1 MALTTTQVNAAYVAL
16 LGRAAEGNAN
26 AWAANSADTKTLAN
40 AILSVDSKFE
50 NNPEQAKTNEDFVDA
65 LYQQVLGRT
74 ADADGK
80 AFWASAL
87 ANGTSRD
94 ELKASFLAAA
104 KANNEDLTTFYN
116 ANEQF
121 LSNVY
126 SALLNRGVDNSG
138 LEFWM
143 NLLQNGVSRAEVV
156 ASIIEAINANPA
168 SEDYAIYNAKMGV
181 ANAVT
186 AAFAGPKAGLNAEQ
200 SKALNDQLVAIMN
213 SVTSPDVKATDESIK
228 AAIDNTVGSY
238 GKEAAPLTFKAV
250 TENMEAYE
258 LGNAESTTAQT
269 FKGTINLQNADK
281 STISNKATLNTS
293 NFSDT
298 LVVDVIPSTGSTA
311 FDYTGNASQV
321 KTFAE
326 QAGIKNLT
334 INNGTAN
341 IENLDSKGISGNL
354 KITGAANVSGSVTE
368 ALQYLEVN
376 TGGNANATATIA
388 VNANLKEYLG
398 KGSGKDNITVSGTSA
413 TVEKINTGAGDDTL
427 DISGTS
433 GAIVNIANATIN
445 LGAGNDTLHVRFAN
459 LSGANIDLGA
469 GNDTIDIASILDPNY
484 LKGAT
489 IDGGAGRDTM
499 LVIGDTVK
507 VPFDPNAV
515 GLTLKNIEVLQAK
528 GQGGNASKLAVSA
541 INGQELTLTKN
552 SPDNGTLELVATNK
566 ETNIDLSKLNTK
578 VVGNEVALDK
588 LTLSDVGSGTTS
600 GVTVKLTAEDAKI
613 AETITLASGAKKVEI
628 TNFVKGASGG
638 GVAGGEGDH
647 VKFASG
653 SVASSISG
661 DITNGGYLGVKSI
674 KVSDKGFVTF
684 YPEASGS
691 GNAVTIDKIEDV
703 QTILTKISGASTLD
717 GNKVVAVNIKGD
729 AYLINTGAS
738 RSLTTDDIVI
748 KLVGVDASKGIQADQ
763 NYSVNVLA

>member
-281 STISNKATLNTS
+281 STINNKATLNTS

-298 LVVDVIPSTGSTA
+298 LVVDVIPSTNKTA
-311 FDYTGNASQV
+311 FNYSASQV
-321 KTFAE
+321 KTFA
-326 QAGIKNLT
+326 ALDGIKNLT

-388 VNANLKEYLG
+388 INANLKEYLG
-398 KGSGKDNITVSGTSA
+398 KGSGKDILTVSGASA
-413 TVEKINTGAGDDTL
+413 TVEKINTGAGDDSL
-427 DISGTS
+427 LVSGNGTVKVVDLGS
-433 GAIVNIANATIN
+433 GKDELTVSGGSIANATIN
-445 LGAGNDTLHVRFAN
+445 LGAGNDTFTFN
-459 LSGANIDLGA
+459 SGNV
-469 GNDTIDIASILDPNY
+469 S
-484 LKGAT
+484 GAT
-489 IDGGAGRDTM
+489 IDGGAGTDT
-499 LVIGDTVK
+499 
-507 VPFDPNAV
+507 
-515 GLTLKNIEVLQAK
+515 
-528 GQGGNASKLAVSA
+528 
-541 INGQELTLTKN
+541 
-552 SPDNGTLELVATNK
+552 
-566 ETNIDLSKLNTK
+566 
-578 VVGNEVALDK
+578 
-588 LTLSDVGSGTTS
+588 LTLSGDASGVSFTSFEKITTS
-600 GVTVKLTAEDAKI
+600 SSSDKVTLKAFNDNLASVKGVELSGSATLTIDASGESTISIGNKI
-613 AETITLASGAKKVEI
+613 SLASGANTTI
-628 TNFVKGASGG
+628 TVDNVGAGANVTLKADDKISETIKLA
-638 GVAGGEGDH
+638 AGAKD
-647 VKFASG
+647 
-653 SVASSISG
+653 
-661 DITNGGYLGVKSI
+661 T
-674 KVSDKGFVTF
+674 
-684 YPEASGS
+684 
-691 GNAVTIDKIEDV
+691 NAVTITGFAANDKIGLSALTLGSSLTDATISSATGAASFTGGKVYKVDLSSGSLAAASIAFSDV
-703 QTILTKISGASTLD
+703 FGSGKVFATSGAASDAKGLIVAK
-717 GNKVVAVNIKGD
+717 GNDNAYAIFAVKNSNSDTTIASGEVA
-729 AYLINTGAS
+729 LIATVDTEVAAS
-738 RSLTTDDIVI
+738 NFIF
-748 KLVGVDASKGIQADQ
+748 A
-763 NYSVNVLA
+763 

>member
-50 NNPEQAKTNEDFVDA
+50 TNPEQAKTNEDFVDA

-321 KTFAE
+321 KTFAG

-388 VNANLKEYLG
+388 INANLKEYVG
-398 KGSGKDNITVSGTSA
+398 KGSGKDILTVSGASA
-413 TVEKINTGAGDDTL
+413 TVEKINTGAGDDELNIT
-427 DISGTS
+427 GTS
-433 GAIVNIANATIN
+433 GSGNAIDISNATIN
-445 LGAGNDTLHVRFAN
+445 LGAGNDTLHVRYAN

-499 LVIGDTVK
+499 LVIGDTSGV
-507 VPFDPNAV
+507 VLDPNAV
-515 GLTLKNIEVLQAK
+515 GLTLKNIEVLRAK
-528 GQGGNASKLAVSA
+528 GQESNASKLAVSA
-541 INGQELTLTKN
+541 VNGQELTLTKH
-552 SPDNGTLELVATNK
+552 SSTNGTLELVATNK

-588 LTLSDVGSGTTS
+588 LTLSNVGSGTTT
-600 GVTVKLTAEDAKI
+600 GVTVKLTAKDANI
-613 AETITLASGAKKVEI
+613 DETIKLAAGAAQQEKI
-628 TNFVKGASGG
+628 TFTNFVGGTSTGDQLNISALKTAFGVVSGTSSWTDANASKTTISGG
-638 GVAGGEGDH
+638 KAYWAKLEDKNASEIKIDDIKGLFSDSSTGTAQTAGLAIKAKDGVVLYKVTDTSSSDISAE
-647 VKFASG
+647 KILLLSG
-653 SVASSISG
+653 LTDVVSG
-661 DITNGGYLGVKSI
+661 D
-674 KVSDKGFVTF
+674 
-684 YPEASGS
+684 
-691 GNAVTIDKIEDV
+691 
-703 QTILTKISGASTLD
+703 LT
-717 GNKVVAVNIKGD
+717 
-729 AYLINTGAS
+729 
-738 RSLTTDDIVI
+738 
-748 KLVGVDASKGIQADQ
+748 
-763 NYSVNVLA
+763 LA

>member
-116 ANEQF
+116 DNEQF

-321 KTFAE
+321 KTFAG

-388 VNANLKEYLG
+388 INANLKEYVG
-398 KGSGKDNITVSGTSA
+398 KGSGKDILTVSGASA
-413 TVEKINTGAGDDTL
+413 TVEKINTGAGDDELNIT
-427 DISGTS
+427 GTS
-433 GAIVNIANATIN
+433 GSGNAIDISNATIN
-445 LGAGNDTLHVRFAN
+445 LGAGNDTLHVRYAN

-484 LKGAT
+484 LKGTT

-499 LVIGDTVK
+499 LVIGDTSGV
-507 VPFDPNAV
+507 VLDPNAV
-515 GLTLKNIEVLQAK
+515 GLTLKNIEVLRAK
-528 GQGGNASKLAVSA
+528 GLNDKASKLSVSA
-541 INGQELTLTKN
+541 INGQELTLTKE
-552 SPDNGTLELVATNK
+552 SKTNGTLEIVATNK
-566 ETNIDLSKLNTK
+566 ETTIDLSKLNNK

-588 LTLSDVGSGTTS
+588 LTLSNVGSGASS
-600 GVTVKLTAEDAKI
+600 GVTVTLNKDDGI
-613 AETITLASGAKKVEI
+613 AETIKLAAGASKVTIKGIDATTTKDKVDLSAIANISVDSAKTYTASEKITSLTANKLYYDTIKVDADGNGKLDADFVSGISAATLSSGSSIYVAEVTSGAGAKTNIYKV
-628 TNFVKGASGG
+628 TSA
-638 GVAGGEGDH
+638 
-647 VKFASG
+647 
-653 SVASSISG
+653 
-661 DITNGGYLGVKSI
+661 
-674 KVSDKGFVTF
+674 
-684 YPEASGS
+684 EASLSTKATVELLATVDGLALAH
-691 GNAVTIDKIEDV
+691 NA
-703 QTILTKISGASTLD
+703 
-717 GNKVVAVNIKGD
+717 
-729 AYLINTGAS
+729 
-738 RSLTTDDIVI
+738 
-748 KLVGVDASKGIQADQ
+748 GIIA
-763 NYSVNVLA
+763 

>member
-50 NNPEQAKTNEDFVDA
+50 TNPEQAKTNEDFVDA

-281 STISNKATLNTS
+281 STINNKATLNTS

-298 LVVDVIPSTGSTA
+298 LVVDVIPSTNKTA
-311 FDYTGNASQV
+311 FNYSASQV
-321 KTFAE
+321 KTFA
-326 QAGIKNLT
+326 ALDGIKNLT

-388 VNANLKEYLG
+388 INANLKEYLG
-398 KGSGKDNITVSGTSA
+398 KGSGKDILTVSGASA
-413 TVEKINTGAGDDTL
+413 TVEKINTGAGDDSL
-427 DISGTS
+427 LVSGNGTVKVVDLGS
-433 GAIVNIANATIN
+433 GKDELTVSGGSIANATIN
-445 LGAGNDTLHVRFAN
+445 LGAGNDTFTFN
-459 LSGANIDLGA
+459 SGNV
-469 GNDTIDIASILDPNY
+469 S
-484 LKGAT
+484 GAT
-489 IDGGAGRDTM
+489 IDGGAGTDT
-499 LVIGDTVK
+499 
-507 VPFDPNAV
+507 
-515 GLTLKNIEVLQAK
+515 
-528 GQGGNASKLAVSA
+528 
-541 INGQELTLTKN
+541 
-552 SPDNGTLELVATNK
+552 
-566 ETNIDLSKLNTK
+566 
-578 VVGNEVALDK
+578 
-588 LTLSDVGSGTTS
+588 LTLSGDASGVSFTSFEKITTS
-600 GVTVKLTAEDAKI
+600 SSSDKVTLKAFNDNLASVKGVELSGSATLTIDASGESTISIGNKI
-613 AETITLASGAKKVEI
+613 SLASGANTTI
-628 TNFVKGASGG
+628 TVDNVGAGANVTLKADDKISETIKLADVAKGSVVTINGAKSTEDKINLADANTAVTASSGWDDDMNFEAGKAYMVTADTTVDKIAASDVINGISVSGSSGDSGQVFVKGANGIA
-638 GVAGGEGDH
+638 VYTITVNA
-647 VKFASG
+647 ASTG
-653 SVASSISG
+653 FVVGTTADLVLMGIQDLEKT
-661 DITNGGYLGVKSI
+661 DITI
-674 KVSDKGFVTF
+674 I
-684 YPEASGS
+684 A
-691 GNAVTIDKIEDV
+691 
-703 QTILTKISGASTLD
+703 
-717 GNKVVAVNIKGD
+717 
-729 AYLINTGAS
+729 
-738 RSLTTDDIVI
+738 
-748 KLVGVDASKGIQADQ
+748 
-763 NYSVNVLA
+763 

>member
-121 LSNVY
+121 ISNVY

-213 SVTSPDVKATDESIK
+213 SVTSADVKATDESIK

-281 STISNKATLNTS
+281 STINNKATLNTS

-298 LVVDVIPSTGSTA
+298 LVVDVIPSTNKTA
-311 FDYTGNASQV
+311 FDYSASQV
-321 KTFAE
+321 KTFA
-326 QAGIKNLT
+326 ALDGIKNLT

-341 IENLDSKGISGNL
+341 IENLDSKGISENL
-354 KITGAANVSGSVTE
+354 KITGAANVSGSVSET
-368 ALQYLEVN
+368 LNYLEIN
-376 TGGNANATATIA
+376 TGGNANAKAEIT
-388 VNANLKEYLG
+388 VKANLKEYVG
-398 KGSGKDNITVSGTSA
+398 KGSGKDEITVSGNGSTIK
-413 TVEKINTGAGDDTL
+413 VDKINTGAGDDTITL
-427 DISGTS
+427 NQSGSVTTLK
-433 GAIVNIANATIN
+433 A
-445 LGAGNDTLHVRFAN
+445 GAGNDTVSVA
-459 LSGANIDLGA
+459 SGATIETVDLGA
-469 GNDTIDIASILDPNY
+469 GNDTISLASGAVTTN
-484 LKGAT
+484 AT
-489 IDGGAGRDTM
+489 IDGGNGTDT
-499 LVIGDTVK
+499 L
-507 VPFDPNAV
+507 A
-515 GLTLKNIEVLQAK
+515 LS
-528 GQGGNASKLAVSA
+528 GNASAIKSLTSFEKISLSDNSNLSLAAFKGNIDSLKGATLAFGASA
-541 INGQELTLTKN
+541 SSKALTLDASGATTVNLSKVVK
-552 SPDNGTLELVATNK
+552 DAGATN
-566 ETNIDLSKLNTK
+566 EAGI
-578 VVGNEVALDK
+578 
-588 LTLSDVGSGTTS
+588 TLSNVGSGASS
-600 GVTVKLTAEDAKI
+600 GVTVTLNKDDGI
-613 AETITLASGAKKVEI
+613 AETIKLASGAETVNI
-628 TNFVKGASGG
+628 TGIGTGDQLDATSAGVGTGISSLASS
-638 GVAGGEGDH
+638 
-647 VKFASG
+647 FAS
-653 SVASSISG
+653 
-661 DITNGGYLGVKSI
+661 N
-674 KVSDKGFVTF
+674 
-684 YPEASGS
+684 
-691 GNAVTIDKIEDV
+691 
-703 QTILTKISGASTLD
+703 KISGT
-717 GNKVVAVNIKGD
+717 NKLYYVNAKKAILTGSDAVSALSAISVTQFNSSSDKAAIAFNYNNKAYIFAANATDTTID
-729 AYLINTGAS
+729 AGE
-738 RSLTTDDIVI
+738 LT
-748 KLVGVDASKGIQADQ
+748 LVGIVYNTIDNND
-763 NYSVNVLA
+763 SVSGGVITFA

>member
-1 MALTTTQVNAAYVAL
+1 MALNVTQVNAAYVAL

-116 ANEQF
+116 DNEQF

-213 SVTSPDVKATDESIK
+213 SVTSADVKATDESIK

-281 STISNKATLNTS
+281 STINNKATLNTS

-321 KTFAE
+321 KTFAG

-388 VNANLKEYLG
+388 INANLKEYLG
-398 KGSGKDNITVSGTSA
+398 KGSGKDILTVSGASA
-413 TVEKINTGAGDDTL
+413 TVEKINTGAGDDSLLVSGNGTVKVVDLGSGKDTL
-427 DISGTS
+427 TVSGASISG
-433 GAIVNIANATIN
+433 ATIN
-445 LGAGNDTLHVRFAN
+445 LGAGDDKIIINSVAAN
-459 LSGANIDLGA
+459 G
-469 GNDTIDIASILDPNY
+469 

-489 IDGGAGRDTM
+489 IDGGAGRDT
-499 LVIGDTVK
+499 LVVGDNISGSGD
-507 VPFDPNAV
+507 F
-515 GLTLKNIEVLQAK
+515 TLNSIEVLQAS
-528 GQGGNASKLAVSA
+528 GASAKVDYSQIKDQA
-541 INGQELTLTKN
+541 LTLTKTGGG
-552 SPDNGTLELVATNK
+552 SLEIVAASGDT
-566 ETNIDLSKLNTK
+566 TIDLSKLNNNAATGETK
-578 VVGNEVALDK
+578 LDA
-588 LTLSDVGSGTTS
+588 LTLSGVASGA
-600 GVTVKLTAEDAKI
+600 TVKLDAKDGI
-613 AETITLASGAKKVEI
+613 AEKITLASTAEKVTI
-628 TNFVKGASGG
+628 SGIAAG
-638 GVAGGEGDH
+638 DKLDATSAGVG
-647 VKFASG
+647 
-653 SVASSISG
+653 SSISATSASDVAELTSSSATVSG
-661 DITNGGYLGVKSI
+661 DKAYFMNVDHAITTASDAAAALSGITAVFGTSSEMKAIIGFNNGGKSYL
-674 KVSDKGFVTF
+674 FAANN
-684 YPEASGS
+684 ASG
-691 GNAVTIDKIEDV
+691 NTTIEEGE
-703 QTILTKISGASTLD
+703 LTLVAIVDSTFGD
-717 GNKVVAVNIKGD
+717 GDTVANG
-729 AYLINTGAS
+729 
-738 RSLTTDDIVI
+738 VI
-748 KLVGVDASKGIQADQ
+748 TFA
-763 NYSVNVLA
+763 

>member
-1 MALTTTQVNAAYVAL
+1 MALNVTQVNAAYVAL

-341 IENLDSKGISGNL
+341 IENLDNTGISENL
-354 KITGAANVSGSVTE
+354 KITGAANVSGSVSET
-368 ALQYLEVN
+368 LNYLEIN
-376 TGGNANATATIA
+376 TGGNANAKAEIT
-388 VNANLKEYLG
+388 VKANLKEYVG
-398 KGSGKDNITVSGTSA
+398 KGSGKDEITVSGNGSTIK
-413 TVEKINTGAGDDTL
+413 VDKINTGAGDDTITL
-427 DISGTS
+427 NQSGSVTTLK
-433 GAIVNIANATIN
+433 A
-445 LGAGNDTLHVRFAN
+445 GAGNDTVSVA
-459 LSGANIDLGA
+459 SGATIETVDLGA
-469 GNDTIDIASILDPNY
+469 GNDTISLASGAVTTN
-484 LKGAT
+484 AT
-489 IDGGAGRDTM
+489 IDGGAGTDT
-499 LVIGDTVK
+499 LALSGD
-507 VPFDPNAV
+507 A
-515 GLTLKNIEVLQAK
+515 
-528 GQGGNASKLAVSA
+528 SA
-541 INGQELTLTKN
+541 IKSLTSFEKISLSNDSQLSLAAFNGNIASLGTT
-552 SPDNGTLELVATNK
+552 GTLA
-566 ETNIDLSKLNTK
+566 LS
-578 VVGNEVALDK
+578 AASSAHK
-588 LTLSDVGSGTTS
+588 LTLDASGATTVNLSKVVKDAGAANAGVIELTNVGSGAT
-600 GVTVKLTAEDAKI
+600 VTLNKDDSV
-613 AETITLASGAKKVEI
+613 AETIALANVNKGSTVTVSNAKTGEDKIDLKAANTAVTATAWTASWESGKAQIATKADTTVENLTADI
-628 TNFVKGASGG
+628 VKALVADATSATTGQAMQIFVKASNGIAVYDVTGGAGT
-638 GVAGGEGDH
+638 V
-647 VKFASG
+647 
-653 SVASSISG
+653 SVATSASLKLLGIGIQDLASG
-661 DITNGGYLGVKSI
+661 DITLG
-674 KVSDKGFVTF
+674 
-684 YPEASGS
+684 
-691 GNAVTIDKIEDV
+691 
-703 QTILTKISGASTLD
+703 
-717 GNKVVAVNIKGD
+717 
-729 AYLINTGAS
+729 
-738 RSLTTDDIVI
+738 
-748 KLVGVDASKGIQADQ
+748 
-763 NYSVNVLA
+763 

>member
-281 STISNKATLNTS
+281 STINNKATLNTS

-398 KGSGKDNITVSGTSA
+398 KGSGKDILTVSGASGSIISMA
-413 TVEKINTGAGDDTL
+413 DAKINTGAGDDIL
-427 DISGTS
+427 DVKFADLANATIDL
-433 GAIVNIANATIN
+433 GAGNDELIVRYANIAGATIN
-445 LGAGNDTLHVRFAN
+445 LGAGNDIIN
-459 LSGANIDLGA
+459 
-469 GNDTIDIASILDPNY
+469 IASLTPDL

-489 IDGGAGRDTM
+489 INGGAGRDTI
-499 LVIGDTVK
+499 LVIGDTTK
-507 VPFDPNAV
+507 SGAV
-515 GLTLKNIEVLQAK
+515 TDLTLQNIEVLEAK
-528 GQGGNASKLAVSA
+528 GQDAAASKIFASM
-541 INGQELTLTKN
+541 INGHTLTLTKYN
-552 SPDNGTLELVATNK
+552 EKASLEIKADT
-566 ETNIDLSKLNTK
+566 TNIDLSKLNTK
-578 VVGNEVALDK
+578 VESGDKTALDK
-588 LTLSDVGSGTTS
+588 LTLSDVGSGASS
-600 GVTVKLTAEDAKI
+600 GVTVTLNKDDAI
-613 AETITLASGAKKVEI
+613 AETIKLDASAKD
-628 TNFVKGASGG
+628 A
-638 GVAGGEGDH
+638 
-647 VKFASG
+647 
-653 SVASSISG
+653 
-661 DITNGGYLGVKSI
+661 
-674 KVSDKGFVTF
+674 
-684 YPEASGS
+684 
-691 GNAVTIDKIEDV
+691 NAVTVTGFK
-703 QTILTKISGASTLD
+703 LGASDDKLDLQAIGTNLKATSVSSAKQDATTEAAKASAKALDASKVTFINSTSTDVSKSVIKIATDSASGNISETVSGGTSYLVLVKASDSSKTAIYVANSTDTTLTID
-717 GNKVVAVNIKGD
+717 E
-729 AYLINTGAS
+729 
-738 RSLTTDDIVI
+738 I
-748 KLVGVDASKGIQADQ
+748 KLVAT
-763 NYSVNVLA
+763 VNGDLTTGTNATDWLA

>member
-1 MALTTTQVNAAYVAL
+1 MALSTTQVNAAYVAL

-388 VNANLKEYLG
+388 INANLKEYLG
-398 KGSGKDNITVSGTSA
+398 KGSGKDILTVSGASA
-413 TVEKINTGAGDDTL
+413 TVEKINTGAGDDELNIT
-427 DISGTS
+427 GTS
-433 GAIVNIANATIN
+433 GSGNAIDISNATIN
-445 LGAGNDTLHVRFAN
+445 LGAGNDTLHVRYAN

-484 LKGAT
+484 LKGTT
-489 IDGGAGRDTM
+489 IDGGAGRDT
-499 LVIGDTVK
+499 LVVSGDISDSGD
-507 VPFDPNAV
+507 F
-515 GLTLKNIEVLQAK
+515 TLKNVEVLEASGATVSYAQIKDQA
-528 GQGGNASKLAVSA
+528 
-541 INGQELTLTKN
+541 LTLT
-552 SPDNGTLELVATNK
+552 SGSGTLTIKAASGDT
-566 ETNIDLSKLNTK
+566 TIDLTKLNNK
-578 VVGNEVALDK
+578 VVSGDATALTA
-588 LTLSDVGSGTTS
+588 LTLDNVGSGA
-600 GVTVKLTAEDAKI
+600 TVKLNAQDGI
-613 AETITLASGAKKVEI
+613 AEKITLASTAEKVAITGIASGDKLDASGAGLNTSANSFDTASVSSSKISSVTAGKAY
-628 TNFVKGASGG
+628 FVKASEIKMTSITDETNLMAAISEAAKTLSSNSTAIIAVNDGNGNAAIYQITGGSSTSTADEKLKLIATVDNNIDNGDNIASG
-638 GVAGGEGDH
+638 VIT
-647 VKFASG
+647 FA
-653 SVASSISG
+653 
-661 DITNGGYLGVKSI
+661 
-674 KVSDKGFVTF
+674 
-684 YPEASGS
+684 
-691 GNAVTIDKIEDV
+691 
-703 QTILTKISGASTLD
+703 
-717 GNKVVAVNIKGD
+717 
-729 AYLINTGAS
+729 
-738 RSLTTDDIVI
+738 
-748 KLVGVDASKGIQADQ
+748 
-763 NYSVNVLA
+763 

>member
-1 MALTTTQVNAAYVAL
+1 MALTTTQVNAAFVAL

-213 SVTSPDVKATDESIK
+213 SVTSSDVKATDESIK

-281 STISNKATLNTS
+281 STINNKATLNTS

-298 LVVDVIPSTGSTA
+298 LVVDVIPSTNKTA
-311 FDYTGNASQV
+311 FDYSASQV
-321 KTFAE
+321 KEFA
-326 QAGIKNLT
+326 ALDGIKNLT

-398 KGSGKDNITVSGTSA
+398 KGSGKDILTVSGTSA

-427 DISGTS
+427 NIIGTS
-433 GAIVNIANATIN
+433 GSGNAIDISNATIN
-445 LGAGNDTLHVRFAN
+445 LGAGNDTLHVRYAN
-459 LSGANIDLGA
+459 ISGATIDLGA
-469 GNDTIDIASILDPNY
+469 GDDTIDIASILNPDY
-484 LKGAT
+484 LKGTT

-499 LVIGDTVK
+499 LVIADTTGVL
-507 VPFDPNAV
+507 PAFDPSTA

-528 GQGGNASKLAVSA
+528 GQGANASKLSVSA
-541 INGQELTLTKN
+541 VNGQELTLTKH
-552 SPDNGTLELVATNK
+552 SSTNGTLELVATK
-566 ETNIDLSKLNTK
+566 TDTNIDLSKLNNK
-578 VVGNEVALDK
+578 VVAGETKLDA
-588 LTLSDVGSGTTS
+588 LTLSGVGSGA
-600 GVTVKLTAEDAKI
+600 TVKLDAKDGI
-613 AETITLASGAKKVEI
+613 AETITLASGAETVTINGFKSTEDKLKLAAGVDVSDVSSSTKLYDGGSSKVAVGTFATATKIIGDGGKVAAELVTAFASATAAFSSNNQKGYIAQVSGSKTSLYEI
-628 TNFVKGASGG
+628 TNNGTDQSKIDAGDSVKLIATFDSALASGDFI
-638 GVAGGEGDH
+638 AM
-647 VKFASG
+647 A
-653 SVASSISG
+653 
-661 DITNGGYLGVKSI
+661 
-674 KVSDKGFVTF
+674 
-684 YPEASGS
+684 
-691 GNAVTIDKIEDV
+691 
-703 QTILTKISGASTLD
+703 
-717 GNKVVAVNIKGD
+717 
-729 AYLINTGAS
+729 
-738 RSLTTDDIVI
+738 
-748 KLVGVDASKGIQADQ
+748 
-763 NYSVNVLA
+763 

>member
-1 MALTTTQVNAAYVAL
+1 MALTTTQVNAAFVAL

-65 LYQQVLGRT
+65 LYQQVLGRP

-168 SEDYAIYNAKMGV
+168 SEDYAIYNAKMNV

-298 LVVDVIPSTGSTA
+298 LVVDVIPSTNKDA
-311 FDYTGNASQV
+311 FDYSGNASQV
-321 KTFAE
+321 KEFAAL
-326 QAGIKNLT
+326 AGIKNLT

-341 IENLDSKGISGNL
+341 ITNLDNTGISENL
-354 KITGAANVSGSVTE
+354 KITGAANVSGSVT
-368 ALQYLEVN
+368 ADLQYLEVN

-398 KGSGKDNITVSGTSA
+398 KGSGKDILTVSGASA
-413 TVEKINTGAGDDTL
+413 ITVDKISTGAGDDKLSLT
-427 DISGTS
+427 GS
-433 GAIVNIANATIN
+433 GAVTTVDLGAGNDEMTVSHASASIANATIN
-445 LGAGNDTLHVRFAN
+445 LGAGNDKITIAN
-459 LSGANIDLGA
+459 ATATTG
-469 GNDTIDIASILDPNY
+469 

-489 IDGGAGRDTM
+489 IDGGAGRDT
-499 LVIGDTVK
+499 LVVSGDISSK
-507 VPFDPNAV
+507 GDF
-515 GLTLKNIEVLQAK
+515 TLKNVEVLEAASGTVSYAQIKDQA
-528 GQGGNASKLAVSA
+528 
-541 INGQELTLTKN
+541 LTLT
-552 SPDNGTLELVATNK
+552 SSGGTLTIKAANTD
-566 ETNIDLSKLNTK
+566 TAIDLTKLNNK
-578 VVGNEVALDK
+578 VVSGDATALDA
-588 LTLSDVGSGTTS
+588 LTLDNVGSGATTDI
-600 GVTVKLTAEDAKI
+600 TVKLTAKDANI
-613 AETITLASGAKKVEI
+613 AETITLASGAATVEKI
-628 TNFVKGASGG
+628 TFTNFVGGTSTGDQLNISALKGSFGVTESSWTAYTSKAAVSGG
-638 GVAGGEGDH
+638 KAYWTTMDDKNASEIKDADVLKLFSDSTSAATAGVAIKAKDGVVLYKVTDGTT
-647 VKFASG
+647 ASDIKAEEILVLSG
-653 SVASSISG
+653 LTDVVSG
-661 DITNGGYLGVKSI
+661 D
-674 KVSDKGFVTF
+674 
-684 YPEASGS
+684 
-691 GNAVTIDKIEDV
+691 
-703 QTILTKISGASTLD
+703 LT
-717 GNKVVAVNIKGD
+717 
-729 AYLINTGAS
+729 
-738 RSLTTDDIVI
+738 
-748 KLVGVDASKGIQADQ
+748 LV
-763 NYSVNVLA
+763 

>member
-200 SKALNDQLVAIMN
+200 SKALNDQLVNIMN
-213 SVTSPDVKATDESIK
+213 SVTSADVKATDESIK

-321 KTFAE
+321 KTFAG

-341 IENLDSKGISGNL
+341 IENLDNTGISENL
-354 KITGAANVSGSVTE
+354 KITGAANVSGSVSET
-368 ALQYLEVN
+368 LNYLEIN
-376 TGGNANATATIA
+376 TGGNANAKAEIT
-388 VNANLKEYLG
+388 VKANLKEYVG
-398 KGSGKDNITVSGTSA
+398 KGSGKDEITVSGNGSTIK
-413 TVEKINTGAGDDTL
+413 VDKINTGAGDDTITL
-427 DISGTS
+427 NQSGSVTTLK
-433 GAIVNIANATIN
+433 A
-445 LGAGNDTLHVRFAN
+445 GAGNDTVSVA
-459 LSGANIDLGA
+459 SGATIETVDLGA
-469 GNDTIDIASILDPNY
+469 GNDTISLASGAVTTN
-484 LKGAT
+484 AT
-489 IDGGAGRDTM
+489 IDGGNGTDT
-499 LVIGDTVK
+499 L
-507 VPFDPNAV
+507 A
-515 GLTLKNIEVLQAK
+515 LS
-528 GQGGNASKLAVSA
+528 GNASAIKSLTSFEKISLSDNSNLSLAAFKGNIDSLKGATLAFGASA
-541 INGQELTLTKN
+541 SSKALTLDASGATTVNLSKVVKDTTASSGADIELTN
-552 SPDNGTLELVATNK
+552 
-566 ETNIDLSKLNTK
+566 
-578 VVGNEVALDK
+578 
-588 LTLSDVGSGTTS
+588 VGSGATT
-600 GVTVKLTAEDAKI
+600 GVTVKLNKDDGI
-613 AETITLASGAKKVEI
+613 AETIKLASTAK
-628 TNFVKGASGG
+628 
-638 GVAGGEGDH
+638 GD
-647 VKFASG
+647 
-653 SVASSISG
+653 
-661 DITNGGYLGVKSI
+661 N
-674 KVSDKGFVTF
+674 
-684 YPEASGS
+684 
-691 GNAVTIDKIEDV
+691 NAVTITGIAKTDIEAEKDKLDIGAVLSSSVSGSATGLSNSATVSGDKLYFV
-703 QTILTKISGASTLD
+703 AADKAILTGSDAVSALSAISVTKFNSSTDKAAIAFNYNNKAYIFAAENADSGTTINDGELKLIAIVDNLIDNSDSAS
-717 GNKVVAVNIKGD
+717 GG
-729 AYLINTGAS
+729 
-738 RSLTTDDIVI
+738 VI
-748 KLVGVDASKGIQADQ
+748 TFA
-763 NYSVNVLA
+763 

>member
-1 MALTTTQVNAAYVAL
+1 MALTTTQVNAAFVAL

-65 LYQQVLGRT
+65 LYQQVLGRA

-168 SEDYAIYNAKMGV
+168 SEDYAIYNAKMNV

-200 SKALNDQLVAIMN
+200 SKALNDQLVNIMN
-213 SVTSPDVKATDESIK
+213 SVTSADVKATDESIK

-298 LVVDVIPSTGSTA
+298 LVVDVIPSTTGTA
-311 FDYTGNASQV
+311 FNYSGSQV
-321 KTFAE
+321 ETFAAL
-326 QAGIKNLT
+326 AGIKNLT

-341 IENLDSKGISGNL
+341 ITNLDSKGISGNL

-398 KGSGKDNITVSGTSA
+398 KGSGKDILTVSGTSTI
-413 TVEKINTGAGDDTL
+413 TVDKISTGAGDDSLLVSGNGTVKVVDL
-427 DISGTS
+427 GAGKDEVTVSGGSISG
-433 GAIVNIANATIN
+433 ATIN
-445 LGAGNDTLHVRFAN
+445 LGAGDDTFTFN
-459 LSGANIDLGA
+459 SGNV
-469 GNDTIDIASILDPNY
+469 S
-484 LKGAT
+484 GAT
-489 IDGGAGRDTM
+489 IDGGAGTDT
-499 LVIGDTVK
+499 LILSGDASAIKSLTSFEK
-507 VPFDPNAV
+507 ISLSNNSNLSLDAFKGNIDSLKGATLAF
-515 GLTLKNIEVLQAK
+515 GASASSTKLTLD
-528 GQGGNASKLAVSA
+528 AS
-541 INGQELTLTKN
+541 G
-552 SPDNGTLELVATNK
+552 AT
-566 ETNIDLSKLNTK
+566 TIDLSK
-578 VVGNEVALDK
+578 VVKDTTASSGADIE
-588 LTLSDVGSGTTS
+588 LTNVGSGATTD
-600 GVTVKLTAEDAKI
+600 VTVKLNKDDAI
-613 AETITLASGAKKVEI
+613 VETISLKNLDDGKKVTINGFVTGSDKLKLASGASVSDSIASSDVLNAKVLVGKAINDIANIIGESGKVHSDLVSKFSAATSAFSSAGQKGYIAQVKDEKTYLYEI
-628 TNFVKGASGG
+628 TNDGTATKAID
-638 GVAGGEGDH
+638 AGDH
-647 VKFASG
+647 VKLIATFNTAL
-653 SVASSISG
+653 
-661 DITNGGYLGVKSI
+661 TNI
-674 KVSDKGFVTF
+674 ADF
-684 YPEASGS
+684 
-691 GNAVTIDKIEDV
+691 
-703 QTILTKISGASTLD
+703 
-717 GNKVVAVNIKGD
+717 
-729 AYLINTGAS
+729 
-738 RSLTTDDIVI
+738 
-748 KLVGVDASKGIQADQ
+748 QA
-763 NYSVNVLA
+763 

>member
-116 ANEQF
+116 DNEQF

-298 LVVDVIPSTGSTA
+298 LVVDVIPSIDNKEFNYTA
-311 FDYTGNASQV
+311 SPANQV
-321 KTFAE
+321 KTFAS
-326 QAGIKNLT
+326 AANNIKNLT
-334 INNGTAN
+334 INNGTAK
-341 IENLDSKGISGNL
+341 ITNLDNAGITENL
-354 KITGAANVSGSVTE
+354 KITGAADVSGTVS
-368 ALQYLEVN
+368 ADLNYLEIN
-376 TGGNANATATIA
+376 TGGNANAKADIK
-388 VNANLKEYLG
+388 VNANLKEYVG
-398 KGSGKDNITVSGTSA
+398 KGSGKDEITVSGNN
-413 TVEKINTGAGDDTL
+413 TVTVSTINTGAGDDKLTL
-427 DISGTS
+427 NNS
-433 GAIVNIANATIN
+433 GAVNRVDLGAGNDEMIVSGDNASIENATIN
-445 LGAGNDTLHVRFAN
+445 LGAGDDKFTFNSGTVSGATINGGTGTDTIVLSGDASAIKSLTGFEKISISGDNSKLSLDAFNGNIDSLKGAN
-459 LSGANIDLGA
+459 LSLGA
-469 GNDTIDIASILDPNY
+469 SEDN
-484 LKGAT
+484 K
-489 IDGGAGRDTM
+489 
-499 LVIGDTVK
+499 K
-507 VPFDPNAV
+507 
-515 GLTLKNIEVLQAK
+515 LTLDAS
-528 GQGGNASKLAVSA
+528 NA
-541 INGQELTLTKN
+541 TT
-552 SPDNGTLELVATNK
+552 
-566 ETNIDLSKLNTK
+566 IDLSK
-578 VVGNEVALDK
+578 VVKDAGQEHTPSIE
-588 LTLSDVGSGTTS
+588 LTNVGSGATS
-600 GVTVKLTAEDAKI
+600 GVTVTLNKDDGI
-613 AETITLASGAKKVEI
+613 SETIKLAAQAK
-628 TNFVKGASGG
+628 
-638 GVAGGEGDH
+638 GD
-647 VKFASG
+647 
-653 SVASSISG
+653 
-661 DITNGGYLGVKSI
+661 
-674 KVSDKGFVTF
+674 
-684 YPEASGS
+684 
-691 GNAVTIDKIEDV
+691 NAVTITGIAAGDKLDAKLAGVGSSVSGKATSSFSDSKIQDNKLYFIAAEKA
-703 QTILTKISGASTLD
+703 ILTGSDAVSALSSSVSVSQFSNSTVKAAIAFNYQDKAYIFAANGNSNDTSLAATNLTLVGIVDNTID
-717 GNKVVAVNIKGD
+717 GNDKVENGSITFA
-729 AYLINTGAS
+729 
-738 RSLTTDDIVI
+738 
-748 KLVGVDASKGIQADQ
+748 
-763 NYSVNVLA
+763 